1 MPTYGKVLYFFLA
14 WFQLVSPIIQH
25 SWRNQIE
32 KEQNFPITFTL
43 TSLAV
48 HDCVDQC
55 LVCNNC
61 DQSYLNMYWWKN
73 DFIIYGLFLF
83 VIWWFTIITIFLISD
98 CRKADERKRKKL
110 SSCMWYSQWLF
121 LFQACLSTS
130 WPIITVLFHV
140 CQVWTTMTY
149 VMAVE
154 LSDLACYLIVLSAFL
169 IPLTA
174 FTGCC
179 QLYLTCKY
187 KKKNRNYLMVC
198 DAEFLVEIYRQRIC
212 V

>member
-1 MPTYGKVLYFFLA
+1 M
-14 WFQLVSPIIQH
+14 
-25 SWRNQIE
+25 
-32 KEQNFPITFTL
+32 
-43 TSLAV
+43 

-61 DQSYLNMYWWKN
+61 DQSYLNMYWWRN

-83 VIWWFTIITIFLISD
+83 VIWWFIIITIFLISD

-121 LFQACLSTS
+121 LFQACLFTS

-154 LSDLACYLIVLSAFL
+154 LSDLACYLYWVLFL
-169 IPLTA
+169 HHLLLLQVAANCIWRASTR
-174 FTGCC
+174 
-179 QLYLTCKY
+179 
-187 KKKNRNYLMVC
+187 KKPRNYLMVC
-198 DAEFLVEIYRQRIC
+198 DAEFLVETYRQRIC